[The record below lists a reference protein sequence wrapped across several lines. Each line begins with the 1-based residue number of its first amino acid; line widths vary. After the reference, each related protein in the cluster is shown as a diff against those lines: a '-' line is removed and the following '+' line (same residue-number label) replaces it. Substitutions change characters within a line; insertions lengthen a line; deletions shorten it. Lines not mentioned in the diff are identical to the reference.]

1 MGSPSEAVT
10 IIIFVLTYAA
20 VALGW
25 FPFVRLDR
33 TGAAVVGASLMVAFG
48 ALTIDEAS
56 RAIDLETLVLLF
68 GMMIVVAS
76 LRLSGFFRL
85 IAAHTVE
92 HVHRPLVLLIS
103 VIAVTGVL
111 SAFFVNDTICLVLTP
126 LMYEIASSLRR
137 NPVPYLLAIAM
148 SSNIGSVATITG
160 NPQNILIGSF
170 SHIPYRE
177 FTAALAPVSL
187 VGFAL
192 TTILLYF
199 GYRDEF
205 RDPCFLKVEPLPDHV
220 NRPLMW
226 KSLAVALA
234 MIVFFFLGTPIP
246 KVAIVAGGF
255 LLVTRRVRPE
265 KFHRE
270 IDFSLLTLFAGLFVV
285 VAGIEKTALFAR
297 LVDDSSRLALD
308 RVPVMSAVSGVLSNI
323 VSNVPAVLILKSFV
337 TRLADPHR
345 AWLALAMSSTLAGNF
360 TLVGSV
366 ANLIVVERAQ
376 KHNIRITFWEY
387 FRIGAPL
394 TLLTMAAG
402 VLLLR

>member
-1 MGSPSEAVT
+1 
-10 IIIFVLTYAA
+10 
-20 VALGW
+20 
-25 FPFVRLDR
+25 
-33 TGAAVVGASLMVAFG
+33 
-48 ALTIDEAS
+48 
-56 RAIDLETLVLLF
+56 
-68 GMMIVVAS
+68 
-76 LRLSGFFRL
+76 
-85 IAAHTVE
+85 
-92 HVHRPLVLLIS
+92 
-103 VIAVTGVL
+103 
-111 SAFFVNDTICLVLTP
+111 
-126 LMYEIASSLRR
+126 
-137 NPVPYLLAIAM
+137 
-148 SSNIGSVATITG
+148 
-160 NPQNILIGSF
+160 
-170 SHIPYRE
+170 
-177 FTAALAPVSL
+177 
-187 VGFAL
+187 
-192 TTILLYF
+192 
-199 GYRDEF
+199 
-205 RDPCFLKVEPLPDHV
+205 
-220 NRPLMW
+220 MW

-297 LVDDSSRLALD
+297 LVDDSSRLTLD
-308 RVPVMSAVSGVLSNI
+308 HVPVMSAVSGVLSNI

-360 TLVGSV
+360 TIVGSV